1 MKINEG
7 PLVRVV
13 PVRLPGN
20 TPLNP
25 FQLMGFAFLGLAVVG
40 IFLPL
45 LPTTPLVLVAAACFA
60 RSSERWH
67 RWLLQNETFG
77 PMIRS
82 WEERRCV
89 SLRVKVIGI
98 TSMLIV
104 GGFSVGFA
112 LESTTLR
119 AAGCVLILLGLIA
132 VLRLKTCDAPDEAS
146 DGHQIPSGESD

>member
-1 MKINEG
+1 
-7 PLVRVV
+7 
-13 PVRLPGN
+13 
-20 TPLNP
+20 LNP
-25 FQLMGFAFLGLAVVG
+25 LQLLGFAFLALAVIG

-89 SLRVKVIGI
+89 SLRVKAIAI
-98 TSMLIV
+98 TSMLLV
-104 GGFSVGFA
+104 GGYSVGFA
-112 LESTTLR
+112 LESTR
-119 AAGCVLILLGLIA
+119 MKIAGCFLIA
-132 VLRLKTCDAPDEAS
+132 VGLLTVMRLKTCASDDAAVNRTNAS
-146 DGHQIPSGESD
+146 DGTAE